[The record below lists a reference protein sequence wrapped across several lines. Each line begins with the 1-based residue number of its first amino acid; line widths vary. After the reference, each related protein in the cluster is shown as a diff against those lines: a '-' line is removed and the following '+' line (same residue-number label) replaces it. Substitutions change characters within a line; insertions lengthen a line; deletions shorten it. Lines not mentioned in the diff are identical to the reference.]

1 MTNAL
6 SADPACAEHYE
17 ALRAWALAEAT
28 PATRPPGLGL
38 MLQRGLP
45 AWLAARA
52 GSPGPPAAPAVAVA
66 PAGRHDPALTRVL
79 ATMVA
84 HCRQEGEP

>member
-1 MTNAL
+1 MTSAP
-6 SADPACAEHYE
+6 SADSAGTEHYE

-38 MLQRGLP
+38 LLQRGLP

-52 GSPGPPAAPAVAVA
+52 GSPVPLAAPA
-66 PAGRHDPALTRVL
+66 PAAASAGPRDPALTRVL

-84 HCRQEGEP
+84 HCRQEGER